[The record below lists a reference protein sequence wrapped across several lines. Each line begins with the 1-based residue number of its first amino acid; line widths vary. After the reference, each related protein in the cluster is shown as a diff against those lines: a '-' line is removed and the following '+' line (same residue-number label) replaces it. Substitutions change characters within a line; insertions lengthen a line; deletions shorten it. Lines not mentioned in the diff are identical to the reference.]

1 MPLLEQLQAEIK
13 TAMLAKNAGRLGT
26 LRLLKSAIGYAQI
39 EKKTESLPDAEIV
52 AIVQKE
58 VKKRRDSIEQFT
70 AGGRPELAAIETS
83 EISVLETF
91 LPQQLSPEELE
102 QLVRA
107 TIQELGATSKKEMGP
122 VMKAVQAKAAGRA
135 EGKTISGLV
144 GKLLP

>member
-144 GKLLP
+144 GRLLP